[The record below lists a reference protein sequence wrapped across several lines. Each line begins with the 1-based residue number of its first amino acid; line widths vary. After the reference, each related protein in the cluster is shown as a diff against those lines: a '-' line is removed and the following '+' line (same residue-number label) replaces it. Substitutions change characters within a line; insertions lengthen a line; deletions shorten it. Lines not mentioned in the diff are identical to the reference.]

1 MIDKQRVERV
11 TTRKATRITATVLG
25 LTAGVASIEHG
36 YFEILQG
43 NARPEGLMIA
53 SMGPPCV
60 PELNWNQCEP
70 ALTIV
75 PGFLITGILAII
87 LSIAVLIWSAFFVQ
101 RKQGGLVLILLCIPL
116 LLFGGGIFPPLI
128 GIIAGALGTQIH
140 KPLYPEGSRLS
151 GGLLRF
157 LAVLWPWSLILY
169 VAWVSGQ
176 WVIGYF
182 FNDWL
187 LANGYIIIV
196 MVLGTL
202 LLTVVTT
209 YGRDLHEAARLLEIR

>member
-1 MIDKQRVERV
+1 MRR
-11 TTRKATRITATVLG
+11 ATQTTATVLG
-25 LTAGVASIEHG
+25 LTAGVAGIEHG
-36 YFEILQG
+36 YFEVLQG
-43 NARPEGLMIA
+43 NARPEGLMIP

-60 PELNWNQCEP
+60 PELSWNQCEP
-70 ALTIV
+70 AMTIL
-75 PGFLITGILAII
+75 PSFLITGILAILLGVI
-87 LSIAVLIWSAFFVQ
+87 VMAWSGLFVQ
-101 RKQGGLVLILLCIPL
+101 RKRGGLVLILLSIAL

-128 GIIAGALGTQIH
+128 GIIAGALGTRIN
-140 KPLYPEGSRLS
+140 KPLHPGRSRLS
-151 GGLLRF
+151 GRPLRA

-169 VAWVSGQ
+169 VLWVFGQ
-176 WVIGYF
+176 FVLGYF

-209 YGRDLHEAARLLEIR
+209 HAHDLQRATEADLQASA